1 MTYLDQRKILFFIR
15 SHFEFRADR
24 YYYFDLSKSDLD
36 NSLLVCQEFLNREAF
51 IERTRVSEKN
61 NELNILVRPNRSGE
75 IVLGVNGDGFDYFEN
90 LTTGEIE
97 YDNCPS
103 GPIDPIQ
110 LKLELLKLKRELNGG
125 KVD

>member
-61 NELNILVRPNRSGE
+61 NELNILVRPIRFLNYLT
-75 IVLGVNGDGFDYFEN
+75 LG
-90 LTTGEIE
+90 
-97 YDNCPS
+97 
-103 GPIDPIQ
+103 
-110 LKLELLKLKRELNGG
+110 
-125 KVD
+125 